1 MRNIGNFLPQDT
13 KATRVRDSG
22 WPRMLLS
29 LVVWVSL
36 GAPVWGA
43 PSEPPVTDDPTPIM
57 IREAAVAADRAW
69 EEFHAAAIG
78 GTLASPDLQATIEGQ
93 LHEMRKLLMEA
104 RQAERNQR
112 HESAR
117 QLTREILNITNTII
131 QASRERKS

>member
-1 MRNIGNFLPQDT
+1 MWTNQNFLRQGT
-13 KATRVRDSG
+13 KATRARNSA
-22 WPRMLLS
+22 WPGMLLS

-43 PSEPPVTDDPTPIM
+43 PSEPPVTNDPTPAM
-57 IREAAVAADRAW
+57 IREAAMAADRAW
-69 EEFHAAAIG
+69 EEFHEAAIG
-78 GTLASPDLQATIEGQ
+78 GTLASPHLQATIEVQ

-117 QLTREILNITNTII
+117 QLTREILHITNHII